1 MAKKDPIYR
10 KEILKMMFVAG
21 ERGIPSVETTTIIE
35 NIVQDQTKHMI
46 TTASELARRRGQ
58 ARITTNDIF
67 FQVRH
72 DKARLA
78 RLQNHMRW
86 KRIRAKARARAKEPE
101 ADDLDLED
109 VQDQIEDEDGD
120 SRDDDE
126 DQDGEEAENDA
137 EETETVDY
145 QSDSSNPQQ
154 LTRTSKPK
162 TGGDT
167 EVHLPPLP
175 WSTLSLFRHVS
186 DISSLLEL
194 EHTDYATTT
203 TSIGDPVTYEN
214 TPGHRHRPE
223 SANHYLLAQ
232 LVKNDQRT
240 QSMTP
245 AEYAHWSDCRAAS
258 FSHRKPARFRA
269 WSGLGAVAGVK
280 DDDLREMLGFFTTE
294 WVQRLTEVAIGVKK
308 EEGQVERAERVRRE
322 EKAWEKG
329 WGGGLFTLKR
339 KWEDEDDIERDQEST
354 RRVKVGSDKEA
365 KLANPVEPRHVRRA
379 FEILQTPSK
388 KYTAMMNGTQLRQ
401 RKRLRLF

>member
-1 MAKKDPIYR
+1 
-10 KEILKMMFVAG
+10 MFVAG

-35 NIVQDQTKHMI
+35 NIVQYQTKHMI

-109 VQDQIEDEDGD
+109 VQDQIEDED
-120 SRDDDE
+120 
-126 DQDGEEAENDA
+126 
-137 EETETVDY
+137 
-145 QSDSSNPQQ
+145 
-154 LTRTSKPK
+154 
-162 TGGDT
+162 
-167 EVHLPPLP
+167 VHLAPLP

-223 SANHYLLAQ
+223 SAILSQ
-232 LVKNDQRT
+232 LIKNDQHT
-240 QSMTP
+240 QSMTR

-308 EEGQVERAERVRRE
+308 EEGQ
-322 EKAWEKG
+322 
-329 WGGGLFTLKR
+329 
-339 KWEDEDDIERDQEST
+339 EST